1 MIDIAARLSAA
12 GIDPS
17 RAHAPGGHYVPW
29 LINGNHLYISGQVS
43 VDGNAGIVGVVGHD
57 LNLAQGVAAARLCGI
72 NLIRQ
77 IWAALDGRVERVERI
92 LRLTG
97 YVQAA
102 DDFAKIPQVMNG
114 CSDLLVEIFGEKG
127 RHTRSSVG
135 VRKLPRNCAVEV
147 DAIVAIA

>member
-1 MIDIAARLSAA
+1 MIDIAARLAAA

-17 RAHAPGGHYVPW
+17 MPRAPGGHYVPW

-43 VDGNAGIVGVVGHD
+43 VDGDNSITGVVGGD
-57 LNLAQGVAAARLCGI
+57 IDLAQGVEAARLCGI

-77 IWAALDGRVERVERI
+77 ISAALDGKFERVERI

-102 DDFAKIPQVMNG
+102 DDFTKIPQVTNG

-135 VRKLPRNCAVEV
+135 VKKLPRNCAVEV
-147 DAIVAIA
+147 DAIVAID